1 MNLTKMLAC
10 QFVINWVWCP
20 HDNWTTTSALDFLST
35 ARCWSSIHLYINSLY
50 GLKVFDE
57 SVFFFCS
64 SESKHSTS
72 PEEGTIST
80 RNATREYRHI
90 GSSLTAGMCFNFQ
103 TNRAVMVSMRRRVS
117 RREHWVLSQ

>member
-57 SVFFFCS
+57 SVFFFVRQNQNTAQALKKAQS
-64 SESKHSTS
+64 PLGMLQESIVTS
-72 PEEGTIST
+72 DQAWPLACASIFK
-80 RNATREYRHI
+80 
-90 GSSLTAGMCFNFQ
+90 LTEQ
-103 TNRAVMVSMRRRVS
+103 S
-117 RREHWVLSQ
+117 W